1 MRIEKE
7 RIFVATI
14 GEDYKE
20 VTKKYGF
27 GTELDQFSF
36 SQNMDSEEE
45 IRTVWDEIVRKETN
59 DPFILHGPFTE
70 IFPAAIDP
78 KAREFSMSRL
88 MQAYELAERFAID
101 KMVVHSGYAPFTY
114 FKCWQVERSIEFW
127 CEFLGRIA
135 ARRREKGL
143 GRFVL
148 TVENVLDD
156 EPDMLADIIKA
167 VRESLEKE
175 MPDKASDFA
184 WIGACLDIGH
194 ASCVSD
200 LPLEDWVQ
208 RLAPY
213 LMHAHIHDNYGQKGK
228 DLHLPPGEGS
238 IDVKAL
244 IEQMENLTSDGRRE
258 CERVTYTMECSD
270 CVTAAAW
277 FDKNFC
283 RI

>member
-1 MRIEKE
+1 MRIEKN

-14 GEDYKE
+14 GEDYRE

-45 IRTVWDEIVRKETN
+45 IKAVWEEIASKKASS
-59 DPFILHGPFTE
+59 PFILHGPFTE

-78 KAREFSMSRL
+78 KAREFSKSRL
-88 MQAYELAERFAID
+88 MQAYELAEKFAID

-135 ARRREKGL
+135 VRRKEKGL

-156 EPDMLADIIKA
+156 EPDMLADIIKG

-175 MPDKASDFA
+175 STDKASDFA
-184 WIGACLDIGH
+184 RIGACLDIGH
-194 ASCVSD
+194 ANCVGD
-200 LPLEDWVQ
+200 LPLEVWVQ
-208 RLAPY
+208 RLSPY
-213 LMHAHIHDNYGQKGK
+213 LMHTHIHDNYGQRGK

-238 IDVKAL
+238 IEVKTL
-244 IEQMENLTSDGRRE
+244 IEHIEKLTSDGRCD
-258 CERVTYTMECSD
+258 CEKVTYTMECSD
-270 CVTAAAW
+270 CSSAADW

-283 RI
+283 QI